1 MTPTFVCIL
10 LFHYAA
16 ASSIISQSTSIVFAD
31 DNTTDT
37 LQLSLYGLKNISSVT
52 LGGNITCDPQA
63 PDYSAMGH
71 ACLVTHTRNQIC
83 QSIAAEYAIP
93 YTYACAINPSR
104 CFNISNGLSSC
115 TAMTQLSD
123 QCSQISCYLPSN
135 NACYLYL
142 YKDTTFL
149 SSAGFAGSPCDG
161 TNVCSDT
168 FTCIPD
174 DPPDL
179 CPWDISC
186 QFSDLHLLH
195 NDLVIAF
202 TDGTNI
208 TQKSAITA
216 VDRPTPTTISTP
228 AETRPYGAWFG
239 ASAATP
245 ITVSYTPP
253 LISLNVTTL
262 LLCNGP
268 TYSFNMTTS
277 LPSISVPAGTLINC
291 GVQVTYGTYGWT
303 VSLQQVTI
311 TIEYL
316 PLPVL
321 FSLCPAE
328 ILAGIETDVVVQGSL
343 FVNTTLLSCTFGGQ
357 RVPILFLSSQT
368 VVCYIF
374 PVNDTTTFIP
384 LTISN
389 DGVSPALTPLQL
401 KITGGCE
408 TIKPNSVAA
417 VSQCVCRPGY
427 QDMGGFCQLCA
438 DGTYQPNYAQQSCLP
453 CDASEDTAGVT
464 GSLSISSCLCK
475 TGKYRASPSDTF
487 CIACP
492 SGLSC
497 IQNETVSVLPG
508 YWRADSSSIIL
519 TECHAGSIQCP
530 GGVGGGSQLCAKGY
544 KGPLC
549 SVCRPGYGLLG
560 TACLPCPSRSLNGFV
575 VFVIVC
581 AGVAVVIMLV
591 KTTTRKVEK
600 GDTMGVTI
608 KITFSYLQ
616 LLYYEGKLA
625 ANWSHKSNQFFA
637 SLIPVTLSPSFLSIQ
652 CATEFGF
659 YKNITLMM
667 VLPLIIAVA
676 CVVYHLFYWVYKMNT
691 AKHDTFFWWEIWM
704 DCEGAILVL
713 LYMAHPTISQDIIR
727 SFECV
732 GVPGTGTS
740 YMRDD
745 MRVDCNSDSYH
756 RYVVVAALYVVFY
769 IAGFLLFILRR
780 MLINSDAVKSVNHG
794 ISIMEANT
802 LIFFVRGYHNNCY
815 LWEFVVIARKLGVV
829 LINALLPV
837 QLQLVWAG
845 VIIAVSLSATVSA
858 KPYCSVIVN
867 RLEIMSLAALA
878 FTILLGFH
886 GLLMVHPKQVAIFT
900 LLVMVNTTVTAVM
913 IIAVFRSMKPL
924 IAKLFERAI
933 EISRTVMYKLAPGK
947 REFHDT
953 AVVMH
958 NRQGRVSVT
967 EMQSPAEVVK
977 QASDG
982 WDEVE
987 L

>member
-1 MTPTFVCIL
+1 
-10 LFHYAA
+10 
-16 ASSIISQSTSIVFAD
+16 
-31 DNTTDT
+31 
-37 LQLSLYGLKNISSVT
+37 
-52 LGGNITCDPQA
+52 
-63 PDYSAMGH
+63 
-71 ACLVTHTRNQIC
+71 
-83 QSIAAEYAIP
+83 
-93 YTYACAINPSR
+93 
-104 CFNISNGLSSC
+104 
-115 TAMTQLSD
+115 
-123 QCSQISCYLPSN
+123 
-135 NACYLYL
+135 
-142 YKDTTFL
+142 
-149 SSAGFAGSPCDG
+149 
-161 TNVCSDT
+161 
-168 FTCIPD
+168 
-174 DPPDL
+174 
-179 CPWDISC
+179 
-186 QFSDLHLLH
+186 
-195 NDLVIAF
+195 
-202 TDGTNI
+202 
-208 TQKSAITA
+208 
-216 VDRPTPTTISTP
+216 
-228 AETRPYGAWFG
+228 
-239 ASAATP
+239 
-245 ITVSYTPP
+245 
-253 LISLNVTTL
+253 
-262 LLCNGP
+262 
-268 TYSFNMTTS
+268 
-277 LPSISVPAGTLINC
+277 
-291 GVQVTYGTYGWT
+291 
-303 VSLQQVTI
+303 
-311 TIEYL
+311 
-316 PLPVL
+316 
-321 FSLCPAE
+321 
-328 ILAGIETDVVVQGSL
+328 
-343 FVNTTLLSCTFGGQ
+343 LSCTFGGQ

>member
-1 MTPTFVCIL
+1 
-10 LFHYAA
+10 
-16 ASSIISQSTSIVFAD
+16 
-31 DNTTDT
+31 
-37 LQLSLYGLKNISSVT
+37 
-52 LGGNITCDPQA
+52 
-63 PDYSAMGH
+63 
-71 ACLVTHTRNQIC
+71 
-83 QSIAAEYAIP
+83 
-93 YTYACAINPSR
+93 
-104 CFNISNGLSSC
+104 
-115 TAMTQLSD
+115 
-123 QCSQISCYLPSN
+123 
-135 NACYLYL
+135 
-142 YKDTTFL
+142 
-149 SSAGFAGSPCDG
+149 
-161 TNVCSDT
+161 
-168 FTCIPD
+168 
-174 DPPDL
+174 
-179 CPWDISC
+179 
-186 QFSDLHLLH
+186 
-195 NDLVIAF
+195 
-202 TDGTNI
+202 
-208 TQKSAITA
+208 
-216 VDRPTPTTISTP
+216 
-228 AETRPYGAWFG
+228 
-239 ASAATP
+239 
-245 ITVSYTPP
+245 
-253 LISLNVTTL
+253 
-262 LLCNGP
+262 
-268 TYSFNMTTS
+268 
-277 LPSISVPAGTLINC
+277 
-291 GVQVTYGTYGWT
+291 
-303 VSLQQVTI
+303 
-311 TIEYL
+311 
-316 PLPVL
+316 
-321 FSLCPAE
+321 
-328 ILAGIETDVVVQGSL
+328 
-343 FVNTTLLSCTFGGQ
+343 
-357 RVPILFLSSQT
+357 
-368 VVCYIF
+368 
-374 PVNDTTTFIP
+374 
-384 LTISN
+384 
-389 DGVSPALTPLQL
+389 
-401 KITGGCE
+401 
-408 TIKPNSVAA
+408 
-417 VSQCVCRPGY
+417 
-427 QDMGGFCQLCA
+427 
-438 DGTYQPNYAQQSCLP
+438 
-453 CDASEDTAGVT
+453 
-464 GSLSISSCLCK
+464 
-475 TGKYRASPSDTF
+475 
-487 CIACP
+487 
-492 SGLSC
+492 
-497 IQNETVSVLPG
+497 
-508 YWRADSSSIIL
+508 
-519 TECHAGSIQCP
+519 
-530 GGVGGGSQLCAKGY
+530 
-544 KGPLC
+544 
-549 SVCRPGYGLLG
+549 
-560 TACLPCPSRSLNGFV
+560 LNGFV

>member
-1 MTPTFVCIL
+1 
-10 LFHYAA
+10 
-16 ASSIISQSTSIVFAD
+16 
-31 DNTTDT
+31 
-37 LQLSLYGLKNISSVT
+37 
-52 LGGNITCDPQA
+52 
-63 PDYSAMGH
+63 
-71 ACLVTHTRNQIC
+71 
-83 QSIAAEYAIP
+83 
-93 YTYACAINPSR
+93 
-104 CFNISNGLSSC
+104 
-115 TAMTQLSD
+115 
-123 QCSQISCYLPSN
+123 
-135 NACYLYL
+135 
-142 YKDTTFL
+142 
-149 SSAGFAGSPCDG
+149 
-161 TNVCSDT
+161 
-168 FTCIPD
+168 
-174 DPPDL
+174 
-179 CPWDISC
+179 
-186 QFSDLHLLH
+186 
-195 NDLVIAF
+195 
-202 TDGTNI
+202 
-208 TQKSAITA
+208 
-216 VDRPTPTTISTP
+216 
-228 AETRPYGAWFG
+228 
-239 ASAATP
+239 
-245 ITVSYTPP
+245 
-253 LISLNVTTL
+253 
-262 LLCNGP
+262 
-268 TYSFNMTTS
+268 
-277 LPSISVPAGTLINC
+277 
-291 GVQVTYGTYGWT
+291 
-303 VSLQQVTI
+303 
-311 TIEYL
+311 
-316 PLPVL
+316 
-321 FSLCPAE
+321 
-328 ILAGIETDVVVQGSL
+328 
-343 FVNTTLLSCTFGGQ
+343 
-357 RVPILFLSSQT
+357 
-368 VVCYIF
+368 
-374 PVNDTTTFIP
+374 
-384 LTISN
+384 
-389 DGVSPALTPLQL
+389 
-401 KITGGCE
+401 
-408 TIKPNSVAA
+408 
-417 VSQCVCRPGY
+417 
-427 QDMGGFCQLCA
+427 
-438 DGTYQPNYAQQSCLP
+438 
-453 CDASEDTAGVT
+453 
-464 GSLSISSCLCK
+464 
-475 TGKYRASPSDTF
+475 
-487 CIACP
+487 
-492 SGLSC
+492 
-497 IQNETVSVLPG
+497 
-508 YWRADSSSIIL
+508 
-519 TECHAGSIQCP
+519 
-530 GGVGGGSQLCAKGY
+530 
-544 KGPLC
+544 
-549 SVCRPGYGLLG
+549 
-560 TACLPCPSRSLNGFV
+560 
-575 VFVIVC
+575 
-581 AGVAVVIMLV
+581 
-591 KTTTRKVEK
+591 
-600 GDTMGVTI
+600 
-608 KITFSYLQ
+608 
-616 LLYYEGKLA
+616 
-625 ANWSHKSNQFFA
+625 
-637 SLIPVTLSPSFLSIQ
+637 
-652 CATEFGF
+652 
-659 YKNITLMM
+659 
-667 VLPLIIAVA
+667 VA